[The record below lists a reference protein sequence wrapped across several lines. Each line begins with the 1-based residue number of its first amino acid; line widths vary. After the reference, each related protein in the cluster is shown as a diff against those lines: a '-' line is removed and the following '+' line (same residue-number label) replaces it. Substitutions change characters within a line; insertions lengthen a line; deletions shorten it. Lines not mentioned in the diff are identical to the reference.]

1 MADLNGT
8 VTRFAAATAAW
19 TPAAWAATAPGTP
32 GASRA
37 DVVHHL
43 VQRLADLAASAESAD
58 RRTVP
63 RLDNDLALP
72 DQLRV
77 IAADLLAAAPA
88 PAHLAAAD
96 AAVQAART
104 ALWG

>member
-1 MADLNGT
+1 MAELDVA
-8 VTRFAAATAAW
+8 VTRFAAATVPW
-19 TPAAWAATAPGTP
+19 TPTAWAAPAPGVP

-43 VQRLADLAASAESAD
+43 VQRLADLAATAESQTH
-58 RRTVP
+58 RPVP

-77 IAADLLAAAPA
+77 VTADLLAAAPS
-88 PAHLAAAD
+88 PAHLAAAET
-96 AAVQAART
+96 ALSTART

>member
-1 MADLNGT
+1 MAELDAA
-8 VTRFAAATAAW
+8 VARFAAATVPW
-19 TPAAWAATAPGTP
+19 TPAAWAAPAPGVP

-43 VQRLADLAASAESAD
+43 VQRLADLAATAESVPC
-58 RRTVP
+58 RPVP

-88 PAHLAAAD
+88 PALLAD
-96 AAVQAART
+96 AETALTTARS